1 MAPIQQAA
9 AAAEEEE
16 PGLMADASVDALEV
30 EVADGPEGNWEVAYV
45 YAFLEKFT
53 ELRDVSYHSNFKN
66 VFDLEQALLDSSPPV
81 KLQRKAAI
89 AAKSNGNGKRAS
101 SPTSSLSSLTDDE
114 DESASSLPSNP
125 PIPAVP
131 PPLPADTPTPPASEL
146 LVTIIEEFK
155 SNLST
160 VPDLNDYHGKKSW
173 LTWLINFV
181 GKRFTADQ
189 FRGGFRWETNLL
201 RTRGLKPGQEDE
213 KMFWL
218 LRWEDKIHLLRQLVD
233 FQLTSSAKIRDV
245 IKTEYDLGQQRN
257 AQRTSATNSLVLE
270 PLGRLSSSFGKRML
284 YHLDETP
291 RLYASGNLHKTSSPW
306 TCVASTTEG
315 YKAYTLQLA
324 EPVQKGKKGGKGPFE
339 MAKGKAKA
347 GSKDDP
353 KREER
358 LVRAR
363 LEKELEAVVE
373 YDEAMAKINTQ
384 RLRVT
389 ERLANRD
396 ARVARTLSRLGGGT
410 TTRSTRLRNRV
421 NYANDGVGDE
431 DDDDDDDAGEEGSE
445 PAETAGRKRRRA
457 DHAYDDEGAEDDDGA
472 SVASSSKRRS
482 TRNLAA
488 AFVVPPERASAR
500 LRMQQAQ
507 EDDEEGEAKHAI
519 EDGVAAELGVK
530 TETDIATQAEPDSS
544 TSNGGEHSTGPSP
557 QPESV
562 SSVSASGAAEEEEE
576 KKKPVGEA
584 NGEAKMEVDAEA

>member
-1 MAPIQQAA
+1 MAPVHQAA
-9 AAAEEEE
+9 AAAEDEE

-30 EVADGPEGNWEVAYV
+30 EVADGPEANWEVAYV

-53 ELRDVSYHSNFKN
+53 ELREVSYHSNFKN

-89 AAKSNGNGKRAS
+89 AAKSNGNGKRAD
-101 SPTSSLSSLTDDE
+101 SPASSLSSLTDDE
-114 DESASSLPSNP
+114 DESASSMPSNP

-131 PPLPADTPTPPASEL
+131 PPLPADTPVPPASEL

-233 FQLTSSAKIRDV
+233 FQLTSSAKIRDA

-270 PLGRLSSSFGKRML
+270 PLGRLSSSFGKRTL

-291 RLYASGNLHKTSSPW
+291 RLYASGNLYKASSPW

-315 YKAYTLQLA
+315 YKAYTVQLA

-358 LVRAR
+358 LVRAK

-421 NYANDGVGDE
+421 NYANDGMGD
-431 DDDDDDDAGEEGSE
+431 DDDDDDDAGDEGSE
-445 PAETAGRKRRRA
+445 AAGRAGRKRRRT
-457 DHAYDDEGAEDDDGA
+457 DDAYDDEGGAEDDDGA
-472 SVASSSKRRS
+472 SVASSSAKRRS
-482 TRNLAA
+482 TRTSATA
-488 AFVVPPERASAR
+488 AFVVPPERVSSR
-500 LRMQQAQ
+500 LRMKQTQEE
-507 EDDEEGEAKHAI
+507 EDDEAGRRDQASEDGAAA
-519 EDGVAAELGVK
+519 EDGVKAEADTAAK
-530 TETDIATQAEPDSS
+530 AEPDSS

-557 QPESV
+557 RPESV
-562 SSVSASGAAEEEEE
+562 SSVSASGAREEPVEE
-576 KKKPVGEA
+576 A
-584 NGEAKMEVDAEA
+584 TNGEDKKMEVDAEA